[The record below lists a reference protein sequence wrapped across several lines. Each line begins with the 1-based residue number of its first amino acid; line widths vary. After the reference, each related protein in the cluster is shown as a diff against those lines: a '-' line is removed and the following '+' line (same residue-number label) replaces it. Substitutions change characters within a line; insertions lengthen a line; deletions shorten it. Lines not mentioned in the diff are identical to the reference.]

1 MIITAIFSFNLQQEA
16 LTNSNEAIVLPDL
29 NLQSQELA
37 VRNQCNPQPDLINAP
52 NFSSNRIFEMKEVPS
67 FHELEVNSDS
77 TRKAPEVLMAEKQ
90 FATRSTKVS
99 FPIKFGENSRK
110 RKRTDDVV
118 KSPLQR
124 KMEHLDKEKERR

>member
-1 MIITAIFSFNLQQEA
+1 
-16 LTNSNEAIVLPDL
+16 
-29 NLQSQELA
+29 
-37 VRNQCNPQPDLINAP
+37 
-52 NFSSNRIFEMKEVPS
+52 
-67 FHELEVNSDS
+67 
-77 TRKAPEVLMAEKQ
+77 MAEKQ
-90 FATRSTKVS
+90 FATRTTKVS